1 MAWSK
6 GEKVVLAGSPVVQ
19 EKKVGSNATAA
30 KMLPGALVIRDA
42 SDEKIKECG
51 ANATNV
57 LGWLGY
63 EQAHPDYKPAS
74 RTTAYAV
81 GDFAPVIAGAGTVL
95 IAKIASGNSIT
106 QGDLLVSAADGELAK
121 AAAMDGSVDS
131 GATTVTSTAANGDII
146 TLSGS
151 APAGGVVVAIA
162 EETVDASGGA
172 KYCVVRSLI

>member
-1 MAWSK
+1 MAWNK

-30 KMLPGALVIRDA
+30 KMIPGALVIRDA

-57 LGWLGY
+57 VGWLGY

-81 GDFAPVIAGAGTVL
+81 GDFAPVVAGAGTVL

-106 QGDLLVSAADGELAK
+106 QGDILVSAADGELAK
-121 AAAMDGSVDS
+121 ATFDG
-131 GATTVTSTAANGDII
+131 TSHYLEYMA
-146 TLSGS
+146 
-151 APAGGVVVAIA
+151 VAIA
-162 EETVDASGGA
+162 EETVDASSAA